1 MFQWEKIFLSHILE
15 RGYEIYHDKK
25 VDSFEL
31 SYDAIEAV
39 VHGEE
44 LYDVEIKLSNGD
56 VTKMACSCPY
66 AKYGKRCK
74 HMVAVLYKYESYLKS
89 NEYRKTQMIDKESV
103 EHVLRFVKP
112 QMINEFLIKECSQ
125 NKSLL
130 QKLKLIILQSCSS
143 LSFDE
148 QLQLFKIL
156 ENDYQKIADSYDGD
170 MEEAKALLLEN
181 MNVLLHSC
189 TAVYVLSQE
198 YEKLML
204 LLTQCLNTLEV
215 IQEDF
220 LIVYDEDDEIYAERY
235 CKMVQI
241 YINSLLDKEDGI
253 VFIDWL
259 KNTML
264 KFQNPMIK
272 RMCAEILDKIH

>member
-1 MFQWEKIFLSHILE
+1 MFQWEKIFLSNILE

-31 SYDAIEAV
+31 KYDAIEAV

-74 HMVAVLYKYESYLKS
+74 HMAAVLYEYESYLRS
-89 NEYRKTQMIDKESV
+89 NEYRKTQMIDIESV

-130 QKLKLIILQSCSS
+130 QELKLTILQSCSS

-148 QLQLFKIL
+148 QLQLFKML
-156 ENDYQKIADSYDGD
+156 EKDYQKIADSYDGD
-170 MEEAKALLLEN
+170 MEEAKVLLLEN

-189 TAVYVLSQE
+189 TAVYVSLHE

-215 IQEDF
+215 IQEDI
-220 LIVYDEDDEIYAERY
+220 LIVYDEDDEIFAERY

-253 VFIDWL
+253 IFIDWL
-259 KNTML
+259 KNIKF

-272 RMCAEILDKIH
+272 KMCAEILDKIY